1 MKLSTKGRYGS
12 RAMLDL
18 AARYNEGPVMVKEI
32 AARQDL
38 SEKYLEQILSE
49 LRKAGLVISTQG
61 KNGGFQLGKAPDK
74 ITLLDIIN
82 VLEGGMAPVGCV
94 DNPSQC
100 ERSENCIMRDVWES
114 ISNNCNSLL
123 SRWSL
128 KELMDREREKSRE
141 AVLDFSI

>member
-18 AARYNEGPVMVKEI
+18 ATRYGEGPVMVKEI
-32 AARQDL
+32 AGRQDL

-61 KNGGFQLGKAPDK
+61 KNGGFQLAKSPEK

-94 DNPSQC
+94 EDPDLCNRSPS
-100 ERSENCIMRDVWES
+100 CIMRDVWES
-114 ISNNCNSLL
+114 MSNNCNYLL
-123 SRWSL
+123 NKWSL
-128 KELMDREREKSRE
+128 KELLDKEREKSRKT
-141 AVLDFSI
+141 VLDFSI

>member
-18 AARYNEGPVMVKEI
+18 AVRYGEGPVMVKEI
-32 AARQDL
+32 AGRQDL

-61 KNGGFQLGKAPDK
+61 KNGGFQLAKSPDK
-74 ITLLDIIN
+74 ISLLDIIN

-94 DNPSQC
+94 EDPALC
-100 ERSENCIMRDVWES
+100 ERSKNCIMRDVWEAM
-114 ISNNCNSLL
+114 SNNCNNLL
-123 SRWSL
+123 NKWSL
-128 KELMDREREKSRE
+128 KELMDREREKSRKT
-141 AVLDFSI
+141 VLDFSI